1 MWWLITF
8 STVGGLL
15 VLVLLGRRN
24 EKAVRRDWE
33 LLLTPRGEKL
43 YKSISGRVQSQ
54 LELADMTYDEA
65 FSVRQLGSVEEAKH
79 LLDVGFTVIE
89 KFSPTMMQ
97 LLSAM
102 ATFSRMV
109 SAMTPVKPLRPQS
122 FQLPQIVSLAY
133 LNQVVH
139 QFLVSTGERFRLRL
153 YVLGRGF
160 GLASRF
166 LLASTRRI
174 TTGAPACTTTITRGC
189 RAATAS
195 TRASCAGGRSRLVR
209 SRPSTSSRS
218 GRPTKT
224 SAASAP
230 SAATRAW
237 AISACSTSD
246 PASRRYPSAYRT
258 RSGPSVATSAS

>member
-8 STVGGLL
+8 SSLGGLV

-33 LLLTPRGEKL
+33 LLLTDRGEKL
-43 YKSISGRVQSQ
+43 YDSISGRVQSQ
-54 LELADMTYDEA
+54 LELADVTYDEA

-89 KFSPTMMQ
+89 KFSPTMLQ

-122 FQLPQIVSLAY
+122 FKLPQIVSLAY
-133 LNQVVH
+133 LNQVLH

-166 LLASTRRI
+166 LLSSTRRI
-174 TTGAPACTTTITRGC
+174 TSGAPESEHEWDQIQAIREDFQTLTDESMESLRVLLTSLAKQDGEHLLE
-189 RAATAS
+189 
-195 TRASCAGGRSRLVR
+195 RL
-209 SRPSTSSRS
+209 
-218 GRPTKT
+218 
-224 SAASAP
+224 
-230 SAATRAW
+230 
-237 AISACSTSD
+237 
-246 PASRRYPSAYRT
+246 
-258 RSGPSVATSAS
+258 